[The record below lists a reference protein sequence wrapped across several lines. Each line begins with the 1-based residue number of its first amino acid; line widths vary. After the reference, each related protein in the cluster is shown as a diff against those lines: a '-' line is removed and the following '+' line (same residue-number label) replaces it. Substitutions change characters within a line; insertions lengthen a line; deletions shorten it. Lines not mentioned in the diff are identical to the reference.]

1 MKKLILGFLA
11 IAATNV
17 AMADNALT
25 NDQLTTS
32 IQESLKDYA
41 NVEPGM
47 MNSISGLKVVTV
59 GPNAQV
65 TIEMKADGMNM
76 SAKYTCAPKNTAMLC
91 QLQQ

>member
-1 MKKLILGFLA
+1 MRKILAVLTI
-11 IAATNV
+11 IAANV
-17 AMADNALT
+17 ALADNALT

-32 IQESLKDYA
+32 IQESLKDYS

-47 MNSISGLKVVTV
+47 MKSISGLKVVTV

-76 SAKYTCAPKNTAMLC
+76 SAKYTCAPKNNTMLC
-91 QLQQ
+91 QLQP